1 MAKKSAPSFPSS
13 QRFVLDGEKL
23 MEELSACQ
31 FFSLDTEMENGR
43 QRYSTSKFPS

>member
-31 FFSLDTEMENGR
+31 FFFAGYGDGKWETKGS
-43 QRYSTSKFPS
+43 